1 MNKESESK
9 LLEQYKKIGLLRRMG
24 FGEKPALLIVDFI
37 KGFSNPDLPF
47 GANLD
52 EEIEATAKV
61 LELIRKKAA
70 PVVYTTLGYEEGFQ
84 DAGLWIKKVPT
95 IIHFKKGADT
105 VEIDPRIT
113 PIPGEH
119 IILKKFAS
127 AFFGT
132 NLASLLTSQRI
143 DTLIITGCT
152 TSGCIRASV
161 VDALQNGFR
170 PIVPRECVGDRAQTP
185 HEASLFD
192 IDAKYGDVVS
202 LKEVLEYLSSLLP

>member
-1 MNKESESK
+1 MTEKSDSELMQK
-9 LLEQYKKIGLLRRMG
+9 YEKAGFLRRLG
-24 FGEKPALLIVDFI
+24 FGEKPALLIVDFT
-37 KGFSNPDLPF
+37 KGFTNSNSPL
-47 GANLD
+47 GGNLD
-52 EEIEATAKV
+52 REIEATRKV
-61 LELIRKKAA
+61 LELARKKGLL
-70 PVVYTTLGYEEGFQ
+70 VVYTTVGYDEGFR
-84 DAGLWIKKVPT
+84 DAGIWIKKMPT
-95 IIHFKKGADT
+95 ITYLRLGSDA

-119 IILKKFAS
+119 VILKKFAS

-170 PIVPRECVGDRAQTP
+170 PIVPRECVGDRAQAP
-185 HEASLFD
+185 HEANLFD
-192 IDAKYGDVVS
+192 IDAKYGDVIA
-202 LKEVLEYLSSLLP
+202 LEEALEYLNSLPK